1 MKHPLKAIYCN
12 QYYELKPKG
21 KADRAKENGT
31 VLSAVAVMLL
41 VFAVFL
47 ITISFFPDVEKAS
60 RDLIKDVFGFRTG
73 KSAGKILGLFLVF
86 ISWPFVRFTVGTEQS
101 YQNTI
106 STFEAMD
113 AEEQQKVSKYGLW
126 SFIAAIGIFGLAFL
140 IFFIMN

>member
-21 KADRAKENGT
+21 KAHSAKENGT
-31 VLSAVAVMLL
+31 ALSAVAVMLL
-41 VFAVFL
+41 VFATFL

-60 RDLIKDVFGFRTG
+60 RDLIQDVFGIKTG

-86 ISWPFVRFTVGTEQS
+86 ISWPFVRYTVGTEHS
-101 YQNTI
+101 YQETI
-106 STFEAMD
+106 SAFEALGP
-113 AEEQQKVSKYGLW
+113 EEQQKVSKYGLW
-126 SFIAAIGIFGLAFL
+126 SFVATIGIFALAFL